1 MSRRGKSV
9 QIERKLVVSK
19 FPRAEDQWRGRRVT
33 VMGKAY
39 MLLGIIK
46 CPKMEAVVAQFGE
59 YKPLSCIL

>member
-1 MSRRGKSV
+1 M
-9 QIERKLVVSK
+9 VSK